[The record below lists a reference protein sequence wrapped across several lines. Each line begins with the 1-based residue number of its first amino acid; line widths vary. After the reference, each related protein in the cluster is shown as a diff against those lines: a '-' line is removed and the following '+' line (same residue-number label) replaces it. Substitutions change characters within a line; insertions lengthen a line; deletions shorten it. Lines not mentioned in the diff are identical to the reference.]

1 MLNIDTYLLPI
12 LVIRVFAFHA
22 GRETADI
29 VVSCS
34 EGQTDNATECRF
46 LLEYAKVE
54 DASMER
60 KCIIK

>member
-1 MLNIDTYLLPI
+1 MLDIDTYLLPT
-12 LVIRVFAFHA
+12 LVIRFFAFHA
-22 GRETADI
+22 GGEIADI

-34 EGQTDNATECRF
+34 EGETDNATECRY